1 MIPETNIDIDLELEE
16 TEEIQPS
23 RTYRISGNK
32 IQGFID
38 GLEALKQAIY
48 KVLNTERYEYPIYS
62 FNYGIEL
69 ESLIGKDPIFVQ
81 VELQRRIREC
91 LMQDDRITD
100 VDNFKFELIG
110 DEIKCTF
117 DVHSIYGEIT
127 ASQEVNI

>member
-1 MIPETNIDIDLELEE
+1 MIPETNIDFDLEIEE
-16 TEEIQPS
+16 TEEIQTS
-23 RTYRISGNK
+23 RTYRILGNK
-32 IQGFID
+32 IQGFVD
-38 GLEALKQAIY
+38 GLEALNQAIY

-62 FNYGIEL
+62 FNYGVEL

-127 ASQEVNI
+127 ASREVNI

>member
-32 IQGFID
+32 IQGFVD

-62 FNYGIEL
+62 FSYGIEL

-110 DEIKCTF
+110 DEIRCTF

-127 ASQEVNI
+127 ASQEVNV